1 MSAEVD
7 ENEQNS
13 NKNKNSKKKFV
24 LFPPLKQIEKAKEE
38 IFVENSS
45 IFPNVGKIGLT
56 NKITYIGHP
65 KPVIKLISIKTLKYP
80 NHLCSLSVDG
90 RIKLWNLE
98 DSDIKCVKSIDT
110 NFETRDMISGNNHD
124 IIVCGEE
131 ITIIN
136 LDTEEKFVIQEKR
149 PFKFVEFNLL
159 AKINY
164 DIGVCT
170 SLNDYYLLFDLSKGK
185 IINKIEMNKTHFIC
199 QMEKNQKIKM
209 REEENKKKEEE
220 KVIMDDYSA
229 NNKKKKEEK
238 KFVRDIGSGK
248 CEEYEDGHK
257 GHVHALL
264 GINTEENKD
273 SIISGGD
280 DKIIKIIN
288 INMEKRVINLNGHW
302 SAIKSLALDK
312 TCNYLFSGSLD
323 YTVKKWDLTTK
334 ECIGTMEY
342 NKAYHNILLSF
353 ENNFLLT
360 IGINSKISL
369 WNENCIFV
377 KIYKY
382 SHSSIKSAEIITYDK
397 EFNKIRIAFGDEK
410 GNIFIKHFIIGEF
423 YVNKYKDYL
432 SKIQKES
439 EEKVVKPRK
448 NKKSLVKS
456 MVKLAFKD
464 KEIDKNF
471 NFKEITNE
479 TDITDY

>member
-1 MSAEVD
+1 MSAKEE
-7 ENEQNS
+7 END
-13 NKNKNSKKKFV
+13 KNSKKDKKTKKKV
-24 LFPPLKQIEKAKEE
+24 ELFPPLKNIERAKEE
-38 IFVENSS
+38 IFIENSN
-45 IFPNVGKIGLT
+45 IFPNVGKIGLN

-65 KPVIKLISIKTLKYP
+65 KPVIKLVLIKTLKFP
-80 NHLCSLSVDG
+80 NHLCSLSADG

-98 DSDIKCVKSIDT
+98 DTEIKCVKSIDT

-124 IIVCGEE
+124 IIACGEE
-131 ITIIN
+131 IVIIN
-136 LDTEEKFVIQEKR
+136 LDNEEKFSVQGKK

-170 SLNDYYLLFDLSKGK
+170 SLNDYYLLFDLNKGT
-185 IINKIEMNKTHFIC
+185 IIKKIEMNKTHFIC
-199 QMEKNQKIKM
+199 QMEKYQKIKLK
-209 REEENKKKEEE
+209 EEENKKKEEE
-220 KVIMDDYSA
+220 KVIMDDY
-229 NNKKKKEEK
+229 NKNDKNKKEEK

-248 CEEYEDGHK
+248 CEEYEEGHK

-280 DKIIKIIN
+280 DKVIKIIN

-312 TCNYLFSGSLD
+312 DCNYLFSGSLD

-342 NKAYHNILLSF
+342 NRAYHNVLLPF

-382 SHSSIKSAEIITYDK
+382 TYSSIKSSEIIAYEK

-410 GNIFIKHFIIGEF
+410 GNIFIKNFIIGED
-423 YVNKYKDYL
+423 YVNKYNDYL
-432 SKIQKES
+432 SKLRKEN
-439 EEKVVKPRK
+439 EEKLSKPRK

-456 MVKLAFKD
+456 MINLAFKD
-464 KEIDKNF
+464 KDIDKNF

-479 TDITDY
+479 TDNTEY